1 MARSHRT
8 TTKLRAALLHLEE
21 EATVAQSCHAADVRR
36 LAARL
41 SAEREM
47 MHVVFAEALAS
58 SESDETA
65 GSLSVSRLLEQLR
78 AEYDE
83 RAHETRVHGAEMLQ
97 LHRALAISQD
107 ELRRERHE
115 RYRERT
121 EFECTAG
128 GRNSCLARELP
139 PLERALAR
147 ALAERAVDVATLRSE
162 LRHEEA
168 QRWDELG
175 ALTKQLEDAQQQ
187 TKVQAQWYESKLKQ
201 LRTESGEK
209 ESLFKRRMQADYE
222 EKVAL
227 EARLESQIRKLET
240 DRQLESKMYIRR
252 VEKLSTDIEQLRC
265 DSTSG
270 RRKAY
275 FRKIKEGLVALGGGR
290 TKDETTK
297 DETTKDGGVAHG
309 VASRSRSESP
319 TSRAPTSR
327 ADETTSRGGSRLS
340 SNGGRSAEDDD
351 AYVEVTAL
359 HDLVAKLA
367 EGKLLRAQEL
377 AALRGLAGS
386 RGANKD

>member
-1 MARSHRT
+1 
-8 TTKLRAALLHLEE
+8 
-21 EATVAQSCHAADVRR
+21 
-36 LAARL
+36 
-41 SAEREM
+41 
-47 MHVVFAEALAS
+47 
-58 SESDETA
+58 
-65 GSLSVSRLLEQLR
+65 
-78 AEYDE
+78 
-83 RAHETRVHGAEMLQ
+83 
-97 LHRALAISQD
+97 
-107 ELRRERHE
+107 
-115 RYRERT
+115 
-121 EFECTAG
+121 
-128 GRNSCLARELP
+128 
-139 PLERALAR
+139 
-147 ALAERAVDVATLRSE
+147 
-162 LRHEEA
+162 
-168 QRWDELG
+168 
-175 ALTKQLEDAQQQ
+175 
-187 TKVQAQWYESKLKQ
+187 
-201 LRTESGEK
+201 
-209 ESLFKRRMQADYE
+209 
-222 EKVAL
+222 
-227 EARLESQIRKLET
+227 
-240 DRQLESKMYIRR
+240 MYIRR

-290 TKDETTK
+290 TKDETAK
-297 DETTKDGGVAHG
+297 DEITKDGGVAHG